1 MENLRNLSRWGMFAF
16 LSVALCTSFVG
27 CSDDDPD
34 YSNVTPPT
42 VSVSHS
48 ISGRVT
54 GMDGNGL
61 SATVSMNGE
70 STQTG
75 ADGTFTFDDVDAG
88 SYTLTASAPGK
99 QSKETTVTVAESG
112 SGANVVWNVSLPNDN
127 IIYTFYSI
135 IYFKKKSNYISN
147 HIFKKT
153 ISTYIYFA

>member
-88 SYTLTASAPGK
+88 SYTLTASAPG
-99 QSKETTVTVAESG
+99 ETVQGNNRHRCRKRKRSQCRMERVIAQ
-112 SGANVVWNVSLPNDN
+112 
-127 IIYTFYSI
+127 
-135 IYFKKKSNYISN
+135 
-147 HIFKKT
+147 
-153 ISTYIYFA
+153 

>member
-88 SYTLTASAPGK
+88 SYTLTAPLRGNSPRK
-99 QSKETTVTVAESG
+99 QPSPLQKAEAEPMSYG
-112 SGANVVWNVSLPNDN
+112 TCHCPMKARPL
-127 IIYTFYSI
+127 
-135 IYFKKKSNYISN
+135 K
-147 HIFKKT
+147 
-153 ISTYIYFA
+153 

>member
-1 MENLRNLSRWGMFAF
+1 MIKTATLTLLLIKRGEIILNVLILDNSAEVFQLIKEVFLEMENLRNLSRWGMFAF

-99 QSKETTVTVAESG
+99 HPLGVGMS
-112 SGANVVWNVSLPNDN
+112 VV
-127 IIYTFYSI
+127 
-135 IYFKKKSNYISN
+135 
-147 HIFKKT
+147 
-153 ISTYIYFA
+153 

>member
-1 MENLRNLSRWGMFAF
+1 MFAF

-112 SGANVVWNVSLPNDN
+112 SGANVVWNVSLPNEG
-127 IIYTFYSI
+127 T
-135 IYFKKKSNYISN
+135 
-147 HIFKKT
+147 T
-153 ISTYIYFA
+153 I

>member
-1 MENLRNLSRWGMFAF
+1 MFAF

-48 ISGRVT
+48 IGGRVT

-88 SYTLTASAPGK
+88 SYTPTASRSG
-99 QSKETTVTVAESG
+99 TVQGNNRHRCRKRKRSQCRMERVIAQ
-112 SGANVVWNVSLPNDN
+112 
-127 IIYTFYSI
+127 
-135 IYFKKKSNYISN
+135 
-147 HIFKKT
+147 
-153 ISTYIYFA
+153 